1 MEDNRMAKILLVDDA
16 FDFVSGV
23 TVVLEAAGY
32 DVVSAYSREKGMALF
47 EEEKPD
53 MAILDVMMD
62 QPDDGFTLAN
72 DLKRQ
77 HPEAKIMML
86 SSIGQVTGMSFGQDE
101 EILPVDTFEE
111 KPIMPNKLLE
121 KVKELLSK

>member
-1 MEDNRMAKILLVDDA
+1 MEDNRMAKILLVDDD

-32 DVVSAYSREKGMALF
+32 EVISAYSREKGMLLF

-62 QPDDGFTLAN
+62 QPDDGFTMAQ

-77 HPEAKIMML
+77 HPEAKVMML
-86 SSIGQVTGMSFGQDE
+86 SSIGQVTGMTYGKDDE
-101 EILPVDTFEE
+101 MVPVDTFEE

-121 KVKELLSK
+121 KVKELLGK

>member
-1 MEDNRMAKILLVDDA
+1 MTKILLVDDD

-23 TVVLEAAGY
+23 TIVLENAGY
-32 DVVSAYSREKGMALF
+32 EVISAYSREKGMALF
-47 EEEKPD
+47 ETEKPD

-62 QPDDGFTLAN
+62 EPDDGFTLAN

-77 HPEAKIMML
+77 HPKAKIMML
-86 SSIGQVTGMSFGQDE
+86 SSIGKVTGMDYGMDE
-101 EILPVDTFEE
+101 EIVPVDTFEE

-121 KVKELLSK
+121 KVKELLRK